1 MDQKMSDDLTEQ
13 RSDGPKRTGLEQVR
27 TPDILFGITP
37 EGITVKNQRRITMN
51 RLRRRMLALLLTAV
65 MVVTML
71 PAVAW
76 ATGDST
82 YTRISSMEE
91 LVTGK
96 YVMAVGTDYG
106 PGVLDGTWVSAQAIT
121 SSSDNQVVNPAANTV
136 WDITVG
142 DSVVTLTDSNG
153 VTIAPKGGNNNGI
166 QSGAYSW
173 GVTCSETGTFQ
184 FAGHGEDTVIL
195 ASNKGSE
202 NKFRAYKSATVSGN
216 PDGYPSDFTLYK
228 LDEGSSEPDPTPDP
242 DPEPEGPLT
251 DGARVVI
258 YNPANG
264 KSLSTTY
271 NGYYNMGTDV
281 TISEGTLSGFTAADV
296 WTVGVNADGTYT
308 FATADGKKLSMG
320 ASYSSTPLDDV
331 NTAWEVSDAATENC
345 YYIKNAAR
353 GMYLEWYA
361 EKSNWSTYGTIAA
374 DKESLFAQAFYKV
387 SGDIPTPGGALPAA
401 GDQVVLYNH
410 SSQGVLAGQDD
421 NTGSPS
427 ITSAAAELTDGK
439 AAAAN
444 GGRVF
449 TVEKNGDYYR
459 FKTAHDG

>member
-27 TPDILFGITP
+27 TPDILFGIAP

-195 ASNKGSE
+195 VSRNRIRVKERDGKSETGKGRESQSYQG
-202 NKFRAYKSATVSGN
+202 KQRTSMRRPPRRGRALSSSTRTEAR
-216 PDGYPSDFTLYK
+216 
-228 LDEGSSEPDPTPDP
+228 GSS
-242 DPEPEGPLT
+242 G
-251 DGARVVI
+251 
-258 YNPANG
+258 
-264 KSLSTTY
+264 
-271 NGYYNMGTDV
+271 
-281 TISEGTLSGFTAADV
+281 GF
-296 WTVGVNADGTYT
+296 
-308 FATADGKKLSMG
+308 L
-320 ASYSSTPLDDV
+320 
-331 NTAWEVSDAATENC
+331 
-345 YYIKNAAR
+345 
-353 GMYLEWYA
+353 YA
-361 EKSNWSTYGTIAA
+361 
-374 DKESLFAQAFYKV
+374 
-387 SGDIPTPGGALPAA
+387 
-401 GDQVVLYNH
+401 
-410 SSQGVLAGQDD
+410 
-421 NTGSPS
+421 
-427 ITSAAAELTDGK
+427 
-439 AAAAN
+439 
-444 GGRVF
+444 
-449 TVEKNGDYYR
+449 
-459 FKTAHDG
+459 

>member
-296 WTVGVNADGTYT
+296 WTVSGYP
-308 FATADGKKLSMG
+308 SE
-320 ASYSSTPLDDV
+320 S
-331 NTAWEVSDAATENC
+331 
-345 YYIKNAAR
+345 
-353 GMYLEWYA
+353 LE
-361 EKSNWSTYGTIAA
+361 TTIA
-374 DKESLFAQAFYKV
+374 
-387 SGDIPTPGGALPAA
+387 P
-401 GDQVVLYNH
+401 
-410 SSQGVLAGQDD
+410 
-421 NTGSPS
+421 PS
-427 ITSAAAELTDGK
+427 
-439 AAAAN
+439 
-444 GGRVF
+444 
-449 TVEKNGDYYR
+449 
-459 FKTAHDG
+459 HDGMDAGLVAGGPWKYVTVV